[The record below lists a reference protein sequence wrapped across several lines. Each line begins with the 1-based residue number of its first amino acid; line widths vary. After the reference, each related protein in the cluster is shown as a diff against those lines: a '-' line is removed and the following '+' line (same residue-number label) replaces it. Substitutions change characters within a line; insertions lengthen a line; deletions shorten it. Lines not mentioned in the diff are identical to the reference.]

1 MQIFEIPFQLISI
14 EGDGYHIMIDG
25 HINGKQAS
33 FLVDTGASRTVFDL
47 EGIRKFVPEPEF
59 LENERLSTGLGTNEM
74 PSMVVEI
81 DNLGF
86 GNLKIEYY
94 TAIAIDLK
102 HVHLS
107 YQSLGLPAIDGV
119 LGGDLLAQYRCVIN
133 YKTRKIK
140 FYTN

>member
-1 MQIFEIPFQLISI
+1 MQIYEIPFQLISI

-25 HINGKQAS
+25 QINGQKAKI
-33 FLVDTGASRTVFDL
+33 LIDTGASRTVFDL
-47 EGIRKFVPEPEF
+47 EGIRKFIPQPDF

-81 DNLGF
+81 ENLGF
-86 GNLKIEYY
+86 GAMKIEYY

-107 YQSLGLPAIDGV
+107 YQNLGLPAIDGV
-119 LGGDLLAQYRCVIN
+119 LGGDLLARYRCVIN

-140 FYTN
+140 FYN

>member
-14 EGDGYHIMIDG
+14 EGDGYHILTDG
-25 HINGKQAS
+25 HINGLEAK
-33 FLVDTGASRTVFDL
+33 FLIDTGASRTVFDI
-47 EGIRKFVPEPEF
+47 EGIRKFVQKPDF
-59 LENERLSTGLGTNEM
+59 MQNERLSTGLGTNEM

-81 DNLGF
+81 ESLGF

-94 TAIAIDLK
+94 PAIAIDLK

-107 YQSLGLPAIDGV
+107 YENLGLPTIDGV
-119 LGGDLLAQYRCVIN
+119 LGGDLLARYRCVIN

-140 FYTN
+140 FYI

>member
-1 MQIFEIPFQLISI
+1 MQIYEIPFQLISI
-14 EGDGYHIMIDG
+14 EGDGFHIMIDG
-25 HINGKQAS
+25 QINGQKAN

-47 EGIRKFVPEPEF
+47 EGIRKFVPEPDF

-81 DNLGF
+81 EKLGF
-86 GNLKIEYY
+86 GDLKIDYY

-102 HVHLS
+102 HVHFS
-107 YQSLGLPAIDGV
+107 YESLGLPTIDGV
-119 LGGDLLAQYRCVIN
+119 LGGDLLTRYRCVIN

-140 FYTN
+140 FYN

>member
-1 MQIFEIPFQLISI
+1 MHIIEIPFQLISI
-14 EGDGYHIMIDG
+14 EGDGYHIMVDG
-25 HINGKQAS
+25 HINGQYAK

-47 EGIRKFVPEPEF
+47 EGISQFVPEPDF
-59 LENERLSTGLGTNEM
+59 LENERLSTGLGTNKM

-81 DNLGF
+81 ENLGF
-86 GNLKIEYY
+86 GDLKIEYY

-119 LGGDLLAQYRCVIN
+119 LGGDLLTKYRCVIN

-140 FYTN
+140 FYS

>member
-1 MQIFEIPFQLISI
+1 MQIYEIPFQLISI

-25 HINGKQAS
+25 QINGQKAI
-33 FLVDTGASRTVFDL
+33 FLIDTGASRTVFDL
-47 EGIRKFVPEPEF
+47 EGIRKFVPEPDF
-59 LENERLSTGLGTNEM
+59 LENERLSTGLGTNET

-81 DNLGF
+81 ENMGF
-86 GNLKIEYY
+86 GDLQIQYY
-94 TAIAIDLK
+94 MAIAIDLK

-119 LGGDLLAQYRCVIN
+119 LGGDLLASYRCVIN

-140 FYTN
+140 FYN

>member
-1 MQIFEIPFQLISI
+1 MQIYEIPFQLISI

-25 HINGKQAS
+25 QINGQKAI
-33 FLVDTGASRTVFDL
+33 FLIDTGASRTVFDL
-47 EGIRKFVPEPEF
+47 EGIRKFVPEPDF

-74 PSMVVEI
+74 PSMVVVIE
-81 DNLGF
+81 NMGF
-86 GNLKIEYY
+86 GDLQIQYY
-94 TAIAIDLK
+94 MAIAIDLK

-119 LGGDLLAQYRCVIN
+119 LGGDLLMQYRCVIN

-140 FYTN
+140 FYN

>member
-1 MQIFEIPFQLISI
+1 MHIIEIPFQLISI

-25 HINGKQAS
+25 HINGEKAK

-47 EGIRKFVPEPEF
+47 EGIRQFVPEPDF

-81 DNLGF
+81 ENLGF
-86 GNLKIEYY
+86 GDLKIDNY

-119 LGGDLLAQYRCVIN
+119 LGGDLLARYRCVIN

-140 FYTN
+140 FYS

>member
-1 MQIFEIPFQLISI
+1 MQIYEIPFQLIPI

-25 HINGKQAS
+25 QINGQKAN

-47 EGIRKFVPEPEF
+47 EGIRKFVPEPDF

-74 PSMVVEI
+74 PSMVVVIE
-81 DNLGF
+81 NMGF
-86 GNLKIEYY
+86 GDLQIQYY
-94 TAIAIDLK
+94 MAIAIDLK

-119 LGGDLLAQYRCVIN
+119 LGGDLLMQYRCVIN

-140 FYTN
+140 FYN